1 MLGSESY
8 IFSQTVLSNQIVDI
22 VENTIDTNMAIND
35 APIIN
40 LFLIVI
46 LKKDTQIKIIEKI

>member
-1 MLGSESY
+1 LLGSESY